1 MQIDFTGQAILI
13 TGGAGGIGRASAEA
27 FLASGARRVVLLDA
41 ARAPLMVT
49 VQELNG
55 TYPGRAVGEVVDLVD
70 VAAMR
75 EVVRRVLAT
84 DGPVDVLFNSAGVNR
99 RQPALEVSP
108 EDWDYVLGVNL
119 RGLFFVTQEVGRRMV
134 EQKRGTIVSVASV
147 SSVRGHRNLAAYAAS
162 KGGIAQLTR
171 VLAHEWASYG
181 VRVNA
186 VAPGYVETGLTRAYL
201 GDSGVR
207 AAILAKIP
215 LGRIGCPGDVVGA
228 VLFLASS
235 LAAYVTGEILF
246 VDGGRTVD

>member
-1 MQIDFTGQAILI
+1 MQIDFTGQVVLI

-41 ARAPLMVT
+41 ARAPLLSA
-49 VQELNG
+49 VQELG
-55 TYPGRAVGEVVDLVD
+55 GSYPGRVEGEVVDLID
-70 VAAMR
+70 VPATR
-75 EVVRRVLAT
+75 EVVRRVLAAE
-84 DGPVDVLFNSAGVNR
+84 GRVDVLFNSAGVNR
-99 RQPALEVSP
+99 RQPALEIST

-134 EQKRGTIVSVASV
+134 EQRRGAIVSAASV
-147 SSVRGHRNLAAYAAS
+147 SSVRGHRHLAAYAAS

-171 VLAHEWASYG
+171 VLAHEWAPYG

-186 VAPGYVETGLTRAYL
+186 VAPGYLETGLTRAYL
-201 GDSGVR
+201 GDPAVR
-207 AAILAKIP
+207 SAILAKIP
-215 LGRIGCPGDVVGA
+215 LGRIGGPGDVVGA